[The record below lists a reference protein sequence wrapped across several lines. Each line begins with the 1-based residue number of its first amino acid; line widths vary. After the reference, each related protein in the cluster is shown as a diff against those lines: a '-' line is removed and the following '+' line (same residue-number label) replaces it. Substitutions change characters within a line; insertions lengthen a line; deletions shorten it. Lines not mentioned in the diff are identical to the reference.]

1 MNSFN
6 QVLKYKEEMGMKI
19 KKGVIFIDNSGNE
32 RFEVR
37 RVFKKHDV
45 VLLYSI
51 KSGVLFKMS
60 LKTLTQYLDDQKTI
74 SNWEKRENE
83 KNKI

>member
-19 KKGVIFIDNSGNE
+19 KKGVVFTDNSGNE

-37 RVFKKHDV
+37 RVFKKRGI
-45 VLLYSI
+45 VLLYSL
-51 KSGVLFKMS
+51 KSGTLFKMDS
-60 LKTLTQYLDDQKTI
+60 ATLKKYLDR
-74 SNWEKRENE
+74 RENA
-83 KNKI
+83 